1 MSKQLIDSSQNSG
14 SHNCPIKNNDS
25 RVNKIYGQSYRCY
38 LVDIQRVRH
47 EKTVMAMKGADDG
60 VLS

>member
-1 MSKQLIDSSQNSG
+1 MSKQLIDSPQNSG

-38 LVDIQRVRH
+38 LVDVQRVRH
-47 EKTVMAMKGADDG
+47 EKTEMLKGADDG